1 MKLPDE
7 GHLLRIF
14 IGKSDQHEGR
24 TLYEAIAPHART
36 RGVAGMTVL
45 AAIWVLAPST
55 PWAAMS
61 ACPATCRLSR
71 NRDKPERIMGLLNEL
86 DPIIG
91 GGHARAGP
99 GHRLLARR
107 F

>member
-14 IGKSDQHEGR
+14 IIGKSDQHESR

-45 AAIWVLAPST
+45 AASWALAPAM
-55 PWAAMS
+55 PWPAMS
-61 ACPATCRLSR
+61 ACPATCRLS
-71 NRDKPERIMGLLNEL
+71 
-86 DPIIG
+86 
-91 GGHARAGP
+91 
-99 GHRLLARR
+99 
-107 F
+107 